1 MRIPAVC
8 KLLTVLTLTLALG
21 ACHSPTE
28 RLRSGDLLFVGSSEG
43 AGTMNFLS
51 PDGSLPAYWEELF
64 ERLDMPV
71 PQDVPGT
78 NPQDMSLSPLL
89 MDVPNPIPGTRPMA
103 HHSAA
108 QERSF

>member
-1 MRIPAVC
+1 
-8 KLLTVLTLTLALG
+8 
-21 ACHSPTE
+21 
-28 RLRSGDLLFVGSSEG
+28 
-43 AGTMNFLS
+43 MNFLA

-89 MDVPNPIPGTRPMA
+89 MDVPIPIPET
-103 HHSAA
+103 
-108 QERSF
+108 